1 MEQTQ
6 EQQVFGKGPYTFV
19 YGKKE
24 QYRLELWPLSL
35 RDQLK
40 ITGLVVTFITSIAS
54 FTSEGSE
61 ATRLD
66 VVKGMADLIA
76 KNFTKIAA
84 IAADLPETD
93 ERIASLEENVTNN
106 QLMEFV
112 QYIWETNYGSVRKNY
127 EGLISELAGMLSRAK

>member
-1 MEQTQ
+1 MEKMQ

-40 ITGLVVTFITSIAS
+40 ITGLVVTFITSIVS

-93 ERIASLEENVTNN
+93 ERITSLEENVTNN

-127 EGLISELAGMLSRAK
+127 ESLIGELTGMLSRAK